1 MNILLIQSPI
11 LSLIPR
17 HGNMRE
23 QSSSSQRPPYH
34 DIDRKKSD
42 KNQKRKGGGRG
53 KKRWCHAID
62 TRKKLGYILDYWCDG
77 DNANKNLI

>member
-1 MNILLIQSPI
+1 MGTCASKAH
-11 LSLIPR
+11 PR
-17 HGNMRE
+17 RGHHIMTLTGKRVT
-23 QSSSSQRPPYH
+23 
-34 DIDRKKSD
+34 
-42 KNQKRKGGGRG
+42 KNLKRKGGEG